1 MHHSLA
7 ANQLGCQT
15 SRQHPGTNF
24 LKPTAGQAAINIKTM
39 MAQQ

>member
-24 LKPTAGQAAINIKTM
+24 LKPTAINIKTM